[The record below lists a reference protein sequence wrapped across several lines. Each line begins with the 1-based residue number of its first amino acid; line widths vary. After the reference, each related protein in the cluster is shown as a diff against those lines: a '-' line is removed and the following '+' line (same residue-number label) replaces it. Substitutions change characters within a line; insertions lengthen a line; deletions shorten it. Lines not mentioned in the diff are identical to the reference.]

1 MRVEFRSAAIA
12 IALLLVAALAT
23 DRTAAGPPGLA
34 RDAVPETAR
43 RSPATPI
50 AVFGS
55 DERSPI
61 PARYQWVAERVGLL
75 FNNQLKTV
83 CSAFCVAD
91 NVIVTAAHCMAR
103 GHPDRVRYGDFR
115 FGRFYDRNRELVQ
128 VEGAQNGAG
137 AQHILTGNFRL
148 KVRPP
153 IDAAF
158 DWALVRVPR
167 HTCPSR
173 NLDLKPL
180 PAADIIAASKAGRV
194 FQISYHRDLLPWKAH
209 WSRPCAVA
217 RDFDV
222 AKWTTIAPDFIAA
235 EQMLLHTCDTGGAS
249 SGSPL
254 LIDTADGGVAVIG
267 VNVGTY
273 VQSRIVKD
281 KGQTGARPQSETV
294 ANTAVNVG
302 AFARHIETFRKAPIL
317 ATSAALRELQERLRD
332 QSLYSGRIDGSYGPD
347 LRRAIEQYEDE
358 SRLPVLGL
366 PTRTLAER
374 LAQDALRSGQ
384 VSPSTGQPATR
395 TGESRSPRASPVGRP
410 EPRGIVEPERP
421 Q

>member
-1 MRVEFRSAAIA
+1 MRVGSWSAAIA
-12 IALLLVAALAT
+12 AALLLVAAPDDKA
-23 DRTAAGPPGLA
+23 AAGPPGPP
-34 RDAVPETAR
+34 REAVPEAAR
-43 RSPATPI
+43 GGPATPV
-50 AVFGS
+50 AVFGT
-55 DERSPI
+55 DERSPV

-167 HTCPSR
+167 NTCPTR
-173 NLDLKPL
+173 NLDLKPM
-180 PAADIIAASKAGRV
+180 PAADIINASKAGRV

-217 RDFDV
+217 REFDV
-222 AKWTTIAPDFIAA
+222 AKWSTIAPDFIAA

-249 SGSPL
+249 SGSPI
-254 LIDTADGGVAVIG
+254 LIDTADGGVAVVG

-273 VQSRIVKD
+273 VQSRIVKE
-281 KGQTGARPQSETV
+281 KGQGGSRPQSETV

-302 AFARHIETFRKAPIL
+302 AFAARIEPFRRAPIL
-317 ATSAALRELQERLRD
+317 ATSAAVRELQERLRD
-332 QSLYSGRIDGSYGPD
+332 QSLYAGRVDGSYGPD
-347 LRRAIEQYEDE
+347 LRRAIEQYEAE

-384 VSPSTGQPATR
+384 VSPSTAEPT
-395 TGESRSPRASPVGRP
+395 SRGR
-410 EPRGIVEPERP
+410 
-421 Q
+421 